1 MDEWE
6 ANEMLADL
14 FSDYFRTWKFELPK
28 DMANDKTFADR
39 INKFFLKLATW
50 LNLVDDYKVEVNNL
64 FDDILSGKLKTST
77 SDSYLWK
84 WAISKW
90 NDDNIEQWKNYL
102 VHSSQQKGYNAAAY
116 NRIID
121 SVDSKWLENRF
132 EWILWERVGPLMKY
146 DWKNEKFKEVLPEG
160 ATKNHIILNENTV
173 KDLDTLSE
181 MDAMSVS
188 TNGLWK
194 TRAFS
199 NWTNYDFFDKDK
211 DIQQIV
217 WDRVRF
223 INEQWNNLRAA
234 IDKFDEVLAKQEY
247 TTEEVEKV
255 YTKIR
260 QTAHSYIGN
269 NMWEAQKLAIDE
281 LPDELV
287 DALNWIAKVFVDWQW
302 TPVHQFATLGKDWF
316 ESVLKNIA
324 HNHLG
329 SALNKFKLWSRDKVK
344 SELLKIIKNYEPRE
358 KQALHAAEDLVWDP
372 LGTWAM
378 YSFLTWVRSAW
389 RFIKYWPLFPLTWV
403 LMLVNSAVMW
413 TIRYVWEKRWFT
425 DLMDSPWFEALIT
438 KAWDNVNI
446 WWVNYKWLW
455 MTDSLNRSNEI
466 MFNSNSDLWGSWF
479 DKCLDTII
487 KPLPEWKTKT
497 AITTALKWGTH
508 SLYDLFAQGSVKT
521 MAFAKALARNGITEN
536 NIEAFVKAY
545 NDKLVSKEEINKIL
559 WDTER
564 IYSRFFT
571 NSATAFFS
579 RHRFSRMYMFNALQW
594 YVINRTDEITSSI
607 KNCVNWL
614 NYRHQL
620 AVTNW
625 YKGLEWTTWKDF
637 VDYLQTDNQEL
648 QSFLM
653 NVLMSAKIWFYM
665 QKMVDWWD
673 MDTENYRRYMIDT
686 SDYLSSIEAN
696 FVYSILMSPFEWM
709 TDYVDYTQNN
719 YDSFDLWQWLT
730 VSWLKTVSDLCSR
743 FFREGKILNAFMD
756 SIVAYWQ
763 TGKVDFAYD
772 VLVKDFQKIADW
784 LWRFQLVEGTN
795 LYWLDTLWQDRDMLW
810 QILFNNDQTS
820 YSWKITSKLQSFSTV
835 DSILNWEA
843 WSFWKDKLLPYL
855 PIIWPAIQNA
865 IGGNWYSFSAAKYDE
880 LIHIMDKDKIVQRL
894 NNWDLGKDDWAEVF
908 WNSNIYSDDAIWRM
922 YQELTA
928 FDYPNKQQLSGWK
941 FETGYEYSN
950 EPMKE
955 EVFTKEMLDE
965 LWRTEQDLEQF
976 LLDNSNWKNKQAG
989 LMKIMAAA
997 EASRP
1002 GSSKIVLSYLAS
1014 QYENDRVKEITWD
1027 KYWSW
1032 KDLSVQAQN
1041 DLQRETV
1048 SKFYPYMFLAD
1059 KTSWYKAI
1067 TEYVSGKYE
1076 LFDTLYKDDNLQW
1089 YVNTLWYM
1097 DMLMYQQAQDWNV
1110 NAKFIK
1116 NSWSMLTK
1124 YMKSEPARIN
1134 AINYIMDSINK
1145 SDMSNGQAVSAK
1157 MWVLAAN
1164 MDFYDKY
1171 YKNWMAQALY
1181 WEDLERYN
1189 NYVWWVLQDINEI
1202 GLQKAKQQK
1211 NSSTW
1216 KKKRSPYTYSNPLGE
1231 NNVPEA
1237 QKFIPQ
1243 AQKYL
1248 RWKNPGFWWYSKYTP
1263 NTYKPWKTL
1272 DWYWKYYEAL
1282 IKVYSDR
1289 LVKSKGKK
1297 YPAETI
1303 ESITFKT
1310 WSNNK
1315 WAIKW
1320 KQLEFPKHKSK
1331 EYRTKLFSNLPGSHW

>member
-1 MDEWE
+1 
-6 ANEMLADL
+6 
-14 FSDYFRTWKFELPK
+14 
-28 DMANDKTFADR
+28 
-39 INKFFLKLATW
+39 
-50 LNLVDDYKVEVNNL
+50 
-64 FDDILSGKLKTST
+64 
-77 SDSYLWK
+77 
-84 WAISKW
+84 
-90 NDDNIEQWKNYL
+90 
-102 VHSSQQKGYNAAAY
+102 
-116 NRIID
+116 
-121 SVDSKWLENRF
+121 
-132 EWILWERVGPLMKY
+132 
-146 DWKNEKFKEVLPEG
+146 
-160 ATKNHIILNENTV
+160 
-173 KDLDTLSE
+173 
-181 MDAMSVS
+181 
-188 TNGLWK
+188 
-194 TRAFS
+194 
-199 NWTNYDFFDKDK
+199 
-211 DIQQIV
+211 
-217 WDRVRF
+217 
-223 INEQWNNLRAA
+223 
-234 IDKFDEVLAKQEY
+234 
-247 TTEEVEKV
+247 
-255 YTKIR
+255 
-260 QTAHSYIGN
+260 
-269 NMWEAQKLAIDE
+269 MWEAQKLAIDE

-287 DALNWIAKVFVDWQW
+287 DALNWVAKVFVDWQW

-329 SALNKFKLWSRDKVK
+329 SSLNHFKLWSRDKVK
-344 SELLKIIKNYEPRE
+344 ANLLNIIKNYEPRE

-425 DLMDSPWFEALIT
+425 NLMDSPWFEALIT

-673 MDTENYRRYMIDT
+673 MDTENYRRYIIDT

-709 TDYVDYTQNN
+709 TDYVDYIQNN
-719 YDSFDLWQWLT
+719 YDNFDLWQWLT

-795 LYWLDTLWQDRDMLW
+795 LYWLDTLWQDRDILW

-843 WSFWKDKLLPYL
+843 WSFWKDKMLPYL

-908 WNSNIYSDDAIWRM
+908 WNSNIYSDDSIWRM
-922 YQELTA
+922 YSELTA

-1032 KDLSVQAQN
+1032 RDLSTQAQN

-1076 LFDTLYKDDNLQW
+1076 LFDSLYKDDNLQW

-1202 GLQKAKQQK
+1202 GLQKASQQK

-1216 KKKRSPYTYSNPLGE
+1216 NKKRSPYNYSSPLWE
-1231 NNVPEA
+1231 NNIPEA

-1248 RWKNPGFWWYSKYTP
+1248 RWKTPSFWGYSKYTP
-1263 NTYKPWKTL
+1263 NTYTPWKTL

-1289 LVKSKGKK
+1289 LVKSTGKK
-1297 YPAETI
+1297 YPAETV

-1315 WAIKW
+1315 WTIKW

-1331 EYRTKLFSNLPGSHW
+1331 EYRPSLFSNLPGSHW